1 MKEGSPEEV
10 TLCGVLTDELE
21 SAWWQMRDWEFQ
33 EKGTVRAGAQEREG
47 LGGFGP
53 LSDCVIRSQV

>member
-10 TLCGVLTDELE
+10 TLCGVLMDELE

-33 EKGTVRAGAQEREG
+33 EKGTVCAGAQEREG